1 MPTQTGAIPV
11 RAFNDG
17 PRVTVDTFLNDP
29 LKIPALVY
37 SMMDQQFIADAL
49 LRNAGTVTGG
59 AVQYFQSTPFYADSD
74 SAIRAEFAEVPIAQT
89 SVGTPSVAYV
99 AERALAILISDE
111 MKRRMSVDPVNT
123 QLTQVKNT
131 MVQNWDSAFIS
142 TLLAKVDAGQV
153 VTGGNWATATSGNVA
168 RGDIVDAMQLVATA
182 KAPGQNTAFGF
193 KADTLVI
200 GMGRQFDL
208 IRQDD
213 FNKPFQGNIADE
225 NLLYTGKLPS
235 KIMGLDVVVSRT
247 LSDNIALVM
256 QRKVVGAIADELPMQ
271 ASALYRDEPR
281 KVWRCDIQRAS
292 AIVIDQPLAVAQINI
307 STTP

>member
-11 RAFNDG
+11 RSYLDG
-17 PRVTVDTFLNDP
+17 PRITVDTFLNDP

-37 SMMDQQFIADAL
+37 SMVDQQFIADAL
-49 LRNAGTVTGG
+49 LRNAGVVTGG
-59 AVQYFQSTPFYADSD
+59 AVQFFKSTPFYADSD
-74 SAIRAEFAEVPIAQT
+74 SAIRAEFGEVKLAQT
-89 SVGTPSVAYV
+89 SVGTPDVAYV

-111 MKRRMSVDPVNT
+111 MKRRMSIDPVNT
-123 QLTQVKNT
+123 QLIQVKNT
-131 MVQNWDSAFIS
+131 MVQNWDSAFI
-142 TLLAKVDAGQV
+142 TKLLAEVDSGQV
-153 VTGGNWATATSGNVA
+153 VTGGNWATATTGQTA
-168 RGDIVDAMQLVATA
+168 RSNIVDAMQLVATA

-208 IRQDD
+208 IRNDD
-213 FNKPFQGNIADE
+213 FNKPYIGNLADQ
-225 NLLYTGKLPS
+225 NLMYVGKLPN
-235 KIMGLDVVVSRT
+235 KILGLDVVISRT
-247 LSDNIALVM
+247 MSDDIALVM

-271 ASALYRDEPR
+271 ASAMYRDEPR

-307 STTP
+307 STAG